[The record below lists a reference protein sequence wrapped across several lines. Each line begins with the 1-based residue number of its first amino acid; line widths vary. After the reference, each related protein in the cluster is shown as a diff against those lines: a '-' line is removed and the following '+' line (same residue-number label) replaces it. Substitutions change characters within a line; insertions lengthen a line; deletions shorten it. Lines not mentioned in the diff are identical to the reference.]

1 MSTSTVET
9 FESSL
14 KELNISMTRT
24 EPANFEATIESLVS
38 SPAVG
43 VPLDAYEGLSL
54 SNTSVETPP
63 TPQLLKSSETGVT
76 PVGKAIAEYGTL
88 VLDSD
93 SAGTEPV
100 GLYPPHHVG
109 IVRENDVLETVDSV
123 GRHLESRFAA
133 AKSSIFATGVSST
146 GDMGSLVEGVHG
158 PKNVDVVLIT
168 DR

>member
-14 KELNISMTRT
+14 EELDISMTRT
-24 EPANFEATIESLVS
+24 VSANFEATIESLVGD
-38 SPAVG
+38 PAVG

-93 SAGTEPV
+93 SVGTEPV
-100 GLYPPHHVG
+100 SLYPPHHVG
-109 IVRENDVLETVDSV
+109 IVRENDVLETVDSA
-123 GRHLESRFAA
+123 GGHLERRFDAGT
-133 AKSSIFATGVSST
+133 SSIFATGVSST

-168 DR
+168 DQ